1 MVAALGGEGAFV
13 VHTEFAVDA
22 KGEPVVVEV
31 AARAPGALVSELARL
46 HTGVN
51 LEEVN
56 LALQAGLPV
65 PDPEPTGVQAA
76 WVWVPVMPGER
87 YRRTPPMGCERL
99 VHVRQAA
106 KETHTGTS
114 GAIGVA
120 VTLADMEAA
129 HPSATA
135 PHIPAADVAATARLT
150 VHAPEEMQDLGRALA
165 GLLRPGDLV
174 MLTGELGAGKT
185 TLTRGLGEGLGVR
198 GAVTSPTFVIA
209 RVHPS
214 LTGGPALVHVDA
226 YRLGG
231 GLDEMEDLD
240 LDVSL
245 PDSVVVV
252 EWGEGKVE
260 DLTEDRLHV
269 VIDRVVGDTDDDR
282 RQVTLTGVGERW
294 AGVDLALV

>member
-1 MVAALGGEGAFV
+1 MEAPHSPAPEGA
-13 VHTEFAVDA
+13 T
-22 KGEPVVVEV
+22 
-31 AARAPGALVSELARL
+31 
-46 HTGVN
+46 
-51 LEEVN
+51 
-56 LALQAGLPV
+56 
-65 PDPEPTGVQAA
+65 
-76 WVWVPVMPGER
+76 
-87 YRRTPPMGCERL
+87 
-99 VHVRQAA
+99 
-106 KETHTGTS
+106 
-114 GAIGVA
+114 AI
-120 VTLADMEAA
+120 
-129 HPSATA
+129 
-135 PHIPAADVAATARLT
+135 ARLT
-150 VHAPEEMQDLGRALA
+150 LHAPEQTQELGRTLA
-165 GLLRPGDLV
+165 KLLRPGDLV

-214 LTGGPALVHVDA
+214 LVGGPALVHVDA

-269 VIDRVVGDTDDDR
+269 VIHRVVGSTDDER
-282 RQVTLTGVGERW
+282 RVVTLTGHGERW
-294 AGVDLALV
+294 AGVELALG